1 MRGLAVVLL
10 KECRDNVRDR
20 RTIISS
26 LSLAVLGPALFA
38 ALMTLV
44 LNTTL
49 GEAREAFPLAVAGA
63 EHAPGLVAYLE
74 RQNVEVTRIPT
85 DHDDRSPVRERVE
98 RGEYELIL
106 AIDADYPDRFAAG
119 EVNSLALIYDSS
131 GMGTTRRNALLTRQ
145 YVQAYAQKLGSLR
158 LQLRGIDPKILAPV
172 IVEEIDTASPAARAL
187 SLLATLPY
195 LLVLVIFMGGFYLA
209 IDATAGEREHGTL
222 EPLLSQPVSRLQLVL
237 GKIAAA
243 GLFSAL
249 SLALFL
255 ASLALSL
262 PFVPLHKVGMSL
274 ALDAGDALLMFLLCL
289 PLVLFAAALL
299 TVVASFARSYKEGQ
313 TYLTGVILVPTLPLI
328 VTQLTSL
335 ETNTWLM
342 LIPSLSQADLV
353 TAIIRGES
361 LLWPHVAASVAGTA
375 ALAALLAWMAVW
387 MYRRERILI

>member
-74 RQNVEVTRIPT
+74 RQNVEITRIPT

-106 AIDADYPDRFAAG
+106 AIDADYSDRFAAG

-145 YVQAYAQKLGSLR
+145 YVQAYTQKLGSLR
-158 LQLRGIDPKILAPV
+158 LQLRGVDPKILAPV

-289 PLVLFAAALL
+289 PLVLFAASLL

-361 LLWPHVAASVAGTA
+361 LLWPHVAASVVGTA
-375 ALAALLAWMAVW
+375 TLAALLAWMAVW

>member
-1 MRGLAVVLL
+1 VSGLLVVLL
-10 KECRDNVRDR
+10 KECRDNIRDR
-20 RTIISS
+20 RTVISS

-38 ALMTLV
+38 GLMTLV

-49 GEAREAFPLAVAGA
+49 GEAREPFTLAVAGS
-63 EHAPGLVAYLE
+63 EHAPGLVAHLE
-74 RQNVEVTRIPT
+74 RQNVTVVRVAP
-85 DHDDRSPVRERVE
+85 DSPRAAVS
-98 RGEYELIL
+98 RGEHALL
-106 AIDADYPDRFAAG
+106 LVIDPDYAERFTAG
-119 EVNSLALIYDSS
+119 QINSLALVYDSS

-145 YVQAYAQKLGSLR
+145 YLQAYGQKLASLR

-172 IVEEIDTASPAARAL
+172 VVEELDTASPAARAL

-209 IDATAGEREHGTL
+209 IDATAGEREHGSL

-243 GLFSAL
+243 ALFSAL

-255 ASLALSL
+255 ASLAVSL

-274 ALDAGDALLMFLLCL
+274 ALDATDAALMFALCL

-299 TVVASFARSYKEGQ
+299 TVVASFARSYKEAQ
-313 TYLTGVILVPTLPLI
+313 TYLTLVILIPTLPLI
-328 VTQLTSL
+328 VTQLLSL
-335 ETNTWLM
+335 ETNAWLM
-342 LIPSLSQADLV
+342 LIPSLSQAELV

-361 LLWPHVAASVAGTA
+361 LNWLHTAASIAGTGAMAA
-375 ALAALLAWMAVW
+375 ALAWAAVS
-387 MYRRERILI
+387 MYRRERILV